1 MRGPGGSQ
9 ASSRLAFTMSRHVVR
24 ARVLSH
30 CSVKGVS
37 SRRDRQGWHLARTAG
52 IRPTAPCGAP
62 RPDRSTSDPPFPVIA
77 LPTSFRNPHLA
88 WPAPYHPYLPCYGQA
103 VVHPAGGSLS
113 VFSLLGPWGGRHLF
127 YPPQG
132 LLDGRKTAG
141 VPVSVRSTSA
151 PGGLCRRH
159 LRTCP
164 SKCRAPSCIY
174 RIGRIIWPGV
184 LLAPGGI

>member
-1 MRGPGGSQ
+1 MLSALAFFPTAVSRG
-9 ASSRLAFTMSRHVVR
+9 SRLGETGKAGISPAQLVSAPRPHAAHHALTALPRISR
-24 ARVLSH
+24 
-30 CSVKGVS
+30 
-37 SRRDRQGWHLARTAG
+37 SRRSRFASPSG
-52 IRPTAPCGAP
+52 IPPLPTAPPLAQ
-62 RPDRSTSDPPFPVIA
+62 
-77 LPTSFRNPHLA
+77 PTL
-88 WPAPYHPYLPCYGQA
+88 YHPYLPCYGQA
-103 VVHPAGGSLS
+103 VVHHAGGSLS

-141 VPVSVRSTSA
+141 IPVSVRSTSA

-174 RIGRIIWPGV
+174 RIGWIIWPGV